1 MDTIPAQDAFT
12 VDQAAVFLSMSKAC
26 VIELLDNDIL
36 EYRELDGQRLIRRES
51 LLDYESESREMR
63 EATTEITQ
71 QAQKS
76 GFYD

>member
-1 MDTIPAQDAFT
+1 MDTIPAQNAFT
-12 VDQAAVFLSMSKAC
+12 VDQAVVLLSMSEAC

-51 LLDYESESREMR
+51 LLDYESESRGMR
-63 EATTEITQ
+63 KAAAEITR
-71 QAQKS
+71 QAQES